1 MLFNFNFYFLLFP
14 FLPLADEI
22 CYHSRISPL
31 PLLTLVGKKTITQC
45 RDNTVPEVPPDQ
57 SPTSWIDSKSFSA
70 SPVFIQWP
78 TFTWVPVVCRLT
90 GHFAVHS
97 SHLLSDHPAVRFM
110 KSQHFPEKTWQRRRE
125 TFNLLF
131 FFFFFQLS
139 LYTTLNSPPISSQL
153 FFSCPSHQ

>member
-14 FLPLADEI
+14 FLPLADEV

-31 PLLTLVGKKTITQC
+31 PLLTLAGKKTITQC
-45 RDNTVPEVPPDQ
+45 RDNTEPEVPPDQ

-131 FFFFFQLS
+131 FFFFQLS